1 MKPLVVIAGPT
12 GSGKSSLAL
21 AIAETFHGEI
31 VNCDSLQL
39 YREMDI
45 GTAKTPEPE
54 RHGIPHHLFDIL
66 APDELYTAGDYS
78 RDARAVLSE
87 ISSRGKLPVLVGG
100 TGFYLHALLDGLF
113 PGPSRS
119 EELRA
124 RLMERKTPLHKLLAR
139 LDPERAR
146 QIHPNDAKKLIRALE
161 ICILSKNPA
170 SSAPASGAE
179 PLEDFE
185 PLKIALDPPREEL
198 IERLAERCV
207 QMFERGLVD
216 EVRRL
221 LACGYAPSSKA
232 FESIGYRETILFLEG
247 KLTLEEAIRGVQIS
261 TRQYAKRQRTWF
273 RRESGVEWICGF
285 GDCIETIQKAFGLVK
300 AYLERI

>member
-1 MKPLVVIAGPT
+1 LKPLVVIAGPT

-39 YREMDI
+39 YRGMDI

-66 APDELYTAGDYS
+66 SPDELYTAGDYS
-78 RDARAVLSE
+78 RHARAVLGE
-87 ISSRGKLPVLVGG
+87 IISREKLPVVVGG

-124 RLMERKTPLHKLLAR
+124 RLMKRKAPLHKLLAR

-146 QIHPNDAKKLIRALE
+146 QIHPNDTKKLIRALE
-161 ICILSKNPA
+161 ICILLKNTTT
-170 SSAPASGAE
+170 SAFASGAE
-179 PLEDFE
+179 ALEDFR
-185 PLKIALDPPREEL
+185 PLKIGLDPPREEL
-198 IERLAERCV
+198 IERLAGRCV

-216 EVRRL
+216 EVRHL

-247 KLTLEEAIRGVQIS
+247 KLTLEQAIRGVQIS

-285 GDCIETIQKAFGLVK
+285 GDCIETIQKAFGLVET
-300 AYLERI
+300 YLERI

>member
-1 MKPLVVIAGPT
+1 
-12 GSGKSSLAL
+12 LAL

-39 YREMDI
+39 YRGMDV
-45 GTAKTPEPE
+45 GTAKTPESE
-54 RHGIPHHLFDIL
+54 RRGIPHHLFDIL

-78 RDARAVLSE
+78 RDARTLLGE
-87 ISSRGKLPVLVGG
+87 IISRRKLPVVVGG

-124 RLMERKTPLHKLLAR
+124 RLMKRKTPLHKLLVR
-139 LDPERAR
+139 FDPERAR
-146 QIHPNDAKKLIRALE
+146 QVHPNDTKKLLRALE
-161 ICILSKNPA
+161 ICILLKNPA
-170 SSAPASGAE
+170 STAFASGAE
-179 PLEDFE
+179 PLQDFQ
-185 PLKIALDPPREEL
+185 PLKIGLDPVREAL
-198 IERLAERCV
+198 VERLNERCIH
-207 QMFERGLVD
+207 MFEHGLVD
-216 EVRRL
+216 EVRSL

-247 KLTLEEAIRGVQIS
+247 KLTREEAIRDAQIS

-273 RRESGVEWICGF
+273 RRESAVEWIGGF
-285 GDCIETIQKAFGLVK
+285 GDRIETIQKAIGLVEI
-300 AYLERI
+300 YLERI

>member
-1 MKPLVVIAGPT
+1 VVVAGPT

-39 YREMDI
+39 YRGMDI
-45 GTAKTPEPE
+45 GTAKTPERE
-54 RHGIPHHLFDIL
+54 RRGIPHHLFDIL

-78 RDARAVLSE
+78 RDARAVLGE
-87 ISSRGKLPVLVGG
+87 IISRGKLPVVVGG

-124 RLMERKTPLHKLLAR
+124 RLMKRKTPLHKLLSR

-161 ICILSKNPA
+161 ICILLKNSA
-170 SSAPASGAE
+170 SRAFASGSE
-179 PLEDFE
+179 PLQDFQ
-185 PLKIALDPPREEL
+185 PLKLGLDPPRDEL
-198 IERLAERCV
+198 VDRLNGRCIH
-207 QMFERGLVD
+207 MFERGLAD

-221 LACGYAPSSKA
+221 IACGYAPSSKA

-247 KLTLEEAIRGVQIS
+247 KLTLEQAVRDAQIS

-273 RRESGVEWICGF
+273 RRESAIEWIGGF
-285 GDCIETIQKAFGLVK
+285 GDRIETIQKAFGLVK
-300 AYLERI
+300 NYLERI